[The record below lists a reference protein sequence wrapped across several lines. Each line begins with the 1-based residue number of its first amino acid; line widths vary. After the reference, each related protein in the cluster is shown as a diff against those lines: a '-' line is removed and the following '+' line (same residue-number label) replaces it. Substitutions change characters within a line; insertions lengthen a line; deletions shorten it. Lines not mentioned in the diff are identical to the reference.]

1 MAIRRSDKVR
11 LAELAGP
18 RIWAKREEVEQ
29 RVKLRDHVSFC
40 ILIGALLTI
49 EGVDG
54 ETTCIAREL
63 RDAEAKLAA
72 IPDTDELDEADDA
85 YLARTSWV
93 DDWQPKPR
101 CRPPLVEEPAER
113 DIERRM
119 KRYRT
124 DLKDADPTRMSAFE
138 LYAWCL
144 SKHGETY
151 AEAAAAAAK
160 AAEDLLL
167 RLDALPD
174 EPTQQD
180 IEQALSAEE
189 NQ

>member
-1 MAIRRSDKVR
+1 MAIRRSDRVR

-18 RIWAKREEVEQ
+18 RIWPRRIEVER
-29 RVKLRDHVSFC
+29 RVRLREHLSFC
-40 ILIGALLTI
+40 VLVGALLAI
-49 EGVDG
+49 EDVDV

-63 RDAEAKLAA
+63 RDAQAELDA
-72 IPDTDELDEADDA
+72 IPDTDELEEADEA

-93 DDWQPKPR
+93 DDWQPRPR
-101 CRPPLVEEPAER
+101 YRPPLVDEPIER

-124 DLKDADPTRMSAFE
+124 DLKDRDLAKMSVID

-151 AEAAAAAAK
+151 AEAAAAAQK
-160 AAEDLLL
+160 AAANLLL
-167 RLDALPD
+167 RLDELPD
-174 EPTQQD
+174 EPTDED
-180 IEQALSAEE
+180 IERALLAEE